1 MNKKDLRSSIFK
13 HLDGIVTLPVIV
25 ELNKAGVLNYLSQH
39 KTSTLQH
46 LTDHFTANTGYL
58 NVALRVL
65 ASQGF
70 LSYDTQT
77 QVTVKITA
85 TFNYLLKYADALTP
99 IMDSMQFS
107 K

>member
-25 ELNKAGVLNYLSQH
+25 ELKKAGVLNYLSQH
-39 KTSTLQH
+39 ETSTLQH
-46 LTDHFTANTGYL
+46 LSDHFTANTGHL
-58 NVALRVL
+58 NVALRDL

-77 QVTVKITA
+77 QLTIKTTA
-85 TFNYLLKYADALTP
+85 TLTYLLKYADALTP
-99 IMDSMQFS
+99 QMHST
-107 K
+107 